1 MLNMNNEHFKI
12 FKQTKNKL
20 CFTFVNIIGTVH
32 TAIQKYFELLLYTLI
47 LILLMD

>member
-20 CFTFVNIIGTVH
+20 CFAFVNIIGTVH
-32 TAIQKYFELLLYTLI
+32 TAIQKYFELYTLI